1 MNMTTKVEN
10 IPFKTNSADIADD
23 SNDPTVQDILNEFQ
37 HEVELNEESLK
48 PKNNYD
54 INYNQPQQPQ
64 HQQQQQQ
71 QQPLQQP
78 LQQPKKNKKCTNN
91 SISSYYNDEY
101 IRKSAIII
109 IIIALIFSPIIYN
122 SIFSKNKFADFF
134 EENNF
139 YIKLALCFIFLYIMM
154 FNNLI

>member
-10 IPFKTNSADIADD
+10 IPFKTNSVDIADD

-64 HQQQQQQ
+64 QQ
-71 QQPLQQP
+71 QQP